1 MQPVEILKQKTK
13 CKIELEGAFV
23 VFGTLSGVASSS
35 LALGGDYGRC
45 LPTPGFL
52 SHTRL
57 FRNLRVVCFSDLNKA
72 MWTVAMLMWQWAL
85 GKQNEEPCW
94 SDRQDKDGKCQL
106 TPMCHCLTCM
116 LLLRTLCCHLF
127 CTTTVSAIHGYSQI
141 HREFNW
147 FVAFPTA
154 DDEVVL
160 WLLKGEGNLI
170 SMQRW
175 DEVQHSVNWQTE
187 ILLQNSLFDVE
198 DNGENLN
205 LWKSAVGQNTIR
217 PLKS

>member
-1 MQPVEILKQKTK
+1 MDYCNVDVAVGPRKKKWRTL
-13 CKIELEGAFV
+13 LEWQTGQRGKV
-23 VFGTLSGVASSS
+23 S
-35 LALGGDYGRC
+35 LTPNVP
-45 LPTPGFL
+45 LPD
-52 SHTRL
+52 
-57 FRNLRVVCFSDLNKA
+57 LRVFAENPVLPSF
-72 MWTVAMLMWQWAL
+72 
-85 GKQNEEPCW
+85 
-94 SDRQDKDGKCQL
+94 
-106 TPMCHCLTCM
+106 
-116 LLLRTLCCHLF
+116 F
-127 CTTTVSAIHGYSQI
+127 CVTTVSTIHGYSQI
-141 HREFNW
+141 HGEFNW

-175 DEVQHSVNWQTE
+175 DEMQHSVNWQME